1 MAADAQKYCPI
12 CSEPAALTPIAG
24 QDAEFVTCR
33 RCGKFVVA
41 GNLGRLVLRIKDS
54 EPEIKNLLP
63 YLSAHTRQSS
73 ERGEKSS
80 LIQKIGGPSRR
91 HAWGRRSCNRQLKL
105 WNSFLAF
112 RSLVVNAGL

>member
-73 ERGEKSS
+73 ERGENVELDTKN
-80 LIQKIGGPSRR
+80 
-91 HAWGRRSCNRQLKL
+91 W
-105 WNSFLAF
+105 
-112 RSLVVNAGL
+112 RSLAQARMGTPFMQ